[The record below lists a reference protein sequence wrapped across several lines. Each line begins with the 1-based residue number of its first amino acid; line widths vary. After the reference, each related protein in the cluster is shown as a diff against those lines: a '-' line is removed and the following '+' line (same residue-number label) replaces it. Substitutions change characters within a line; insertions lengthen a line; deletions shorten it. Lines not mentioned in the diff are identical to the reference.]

1 MGSLKDI
8 HNQIKDYINYPIA
21 IINNVSTQIALYIG
35 SLLNKDLYIEEVI
48 EKVKEYNETEYKI
61 IYPEKV
67 KEKAIITSCIT
78 GIDTSKQI
86 QNY

>member
-1 MGSLKDI
+1 M
-8 HNQIKDYINYPIA
+8 
-21 IINNVSTQIALYIG
+21 YIG

-86 QNY
+86 QKLLEKSIPK